1 MEKLNVVQDSK
12 QRMSVQMRLD
22 NIPLPTERLIPQIA
36 RHVKQIKKNQTEIMS
51 KAIEFRKQANQM
63 LTLSEKFNELN
74 RLRSLENEKYQ
85 IQLHEAATKEQT
97 LVFELKKLDEDWTKR
112 YHILE
117 EKFYLNNE
125 LDSMG
130 NDVDKID
137 ELTKSLAEL
146 RNSFVLSEGANDSQ
160 VEIRTREPVSAE
172 LQLKRLQSENDRLK
186 KMLAEQ
192 TGSESPRA
200 KAEKSASRLQH
211 DKHALEQKLAD
222 NTSRLND
229 THDRVNELEHELR
242 LRKSALDPKE
252 GRLQD
257 RLVAQAL
264 QIRKLED
271 RLEGA
276 HKQLEVAAEAY
287 LALESEKLEPK
298 DNADKKLENEQVAE
312 LTQNLENALN
322 EKTDLENEKI
332 VVDQT
337 NNKLLSLVSEQEK
350 ELKAKDDLIAKL
362 LESLGTNEKEKIGL
376 QNMTRRLSDVIAQH
390 EDIQT
395 IDFDSSLHETA
406 NKHANDC
413 FVYFNLMETRI
424 EEMIDKMKILHSGI
438 ENLSE

>member
-22 NIPLPTERLIPQIA
+22 NVPLPTERLISHIA
-36 RHVKQIKKNQTEIMS
+36 RHVKQIKKNQIEIMS
-51 KAIEFRKQANQM
+51 TAIEFRKQANQM
-63 LTLSEKFNELN
+63 LILSEKFNELN

-97 LVFELKKLDEDWTKR
+97 LIFELKKLDEDWTQR

-146 RNSFVLSEGANDSQ
+146 RNSFVFSEGTNDSL
-160 VEIRTREPVSAE
+160 VELRTREPISTE
-172 LQLKRLQSENDRLK
+172 LQLKRLQNENDRLK

-229 THDRVNELEHELR
+229 THDRINELEHELR

-298 DNADKKLENEQVAE
+298 DANKKLENEQLAE
-312 LTQNLENALN
+312 LSQNLETALI
-322 EKTDLENEKI
+322 EKTNLENEI
-332 VVDQT
+332 VVVAQT
-337 NNKLLSLVSEQEK
+337 NNKLLSLVSDQER
-350 ELKAKDDLIAKL
+350 ELKAKDELIAKL
-362 LESLGTNEKEKIGL
+362 LESLGTNEKEKVGL
-376 QNMTRRLSDVIAQH
+376 QNMSRRLSDVIAQH
-390 EDIQT
+390 KEIQT
-395 IDFDSSLHETA
+395 MDFDSSLHDTA

-413 FVYFNLMETRI
+413 FVYFNIMETRI